1 VKILVLPGDGIGPE
15 ICAATVRVL
24 EHVDQSFRL
33 GLQLEQREIGLAT
46 LRSEGT
52 TAPQAV
58 LDEAAAADGVLL
70 GPISHADYPPPA
82 EGGVNISA
90 ALRIGLDLYANI
102 RPSRSRA
109 GLDSMGRA
117 PVDLV
122 VVRENTE
129 GFYSDRNMFAG
140 SGEFMPT
147 ADVALAVRK
156 ITVAGSRRIAEAAF
170 ELAARRRGRVTAVH
184 KANVLRIS
192 DGLFLGEVRKVADRH
207 ADIAYDEQLVDSM
220 AALLVRNPASFD
232 VVLATNMFGDIL
244 SDLAAEV
251 AGSLGLAGSINRG
264 VTHCVA
270 QAQHGSAPELTGKD
284 VANPCALISSAAML
298 LDWYA
303 HQGDGRER
311 YASAAAAVQT
321 AIDATLADTDGRTQ
335 DLGGGLGTRAFTAAL
350 CQRL

>member
-1 VKILVLPGDGIGPE
+1 
-15 ICAATVRVL
+15 
-24 EHVDQSFRL
+24 
-33 GLQLEQREIGLAT
+33 
-46 LRSEGT
+46 
-52 TAPQAV
+52 
-58 LDEAAAADGVLL
+58 
-70 GPISHADYPPPA
+70 
-82 EGGVNISA
+82 
-90 ALRIGLDLYANI
+90 
-102 RPSRSRA
+102 
-109 GLDSMGRA
+109 MGRA

-192 DGLFLGEVRKVADRH
+192 DGLFLGEVRKVAERH